1 MNDKELLLRYGCNP
15 HQTSARIYKQ
25 DDSLPITIL
34 NGNPGYIN
42 LLDALNSWQLVKELK
57 QSLNIP
63 AAASFKHVSPAG
75 AAVGIPLTKQLRQAY
90 LVDDHLELSPLAS
103 AYARARGSDR
113 ISSFGDWAAL
123 SNVVDISTAKLL
135 RPEVSDGVIAPGYEP
150 EALNILKQKRR
161 GNYLIIK
168 INSDYEPVSL
178 EKREVFGISF
188 EQQRNQI
195 IPNLKHLQ
203 KIVTS
208 NKEITDAAKRDLLVG
223 MIALK
228 YTQSNSV
235 CLSIDGQIIG
245 MGAGQQSRI
254 GCTRIAI
261 EKAQQWYL
269 RQHPKV
275 LNLSFRPNV
284 KRTEKDNLVFKYLQ
298 GDFMLFRNWE
308 RFFTESPDKLT
319 ASEKLQWLTKHSD
332 VSLASD
338 GYIPFSDNIDAAQE
352 AAVKYIVQPGGSLRD
367 RDVISACNKYDMVMI
382 FSGLR
387 LFHH

>member
-367 RDVISACNKYDMVMI
+367 RDVISACNNYDMVMI